1 MDFATLKCSGPVFNS
16 AATYFITLA
25 LLNTVRASADT
36 IKVDKS
42 SRVFHIKF
50 ESVTKA
56 LFSNNIA
63 ENLVER
69 IEFVT

>member
-1 MDFATLKCSGPVFNS
+1 VDVATLKCSGLVFNS
-16 AATYFITLA
+16 AATYLITLA

-56 LFSNNIA
+56 LSKHIA